1 MSLSQMHFCGGLV
14 RYWEM
19 VRRGRW
25 RWVRGIS
32 PALAPSYPWG
42 VCLEYILGQTE
53 ELPAY
58 SRTKYMEWIPRGR
71 NILEWLELSYVSI
84 TAIIFGTQYGKGSY
98 IRQGLIDFEA
108 HHRLLEFCP
117 GMLEAAL

>member
-1 MSLSQMHFCGGLV
+1 VVSLCAI
-14 RYWEM
+14 
-19 VRRGRW
+19 GRW
-25 RWVRGIS
+25 FGEVDGDGFVGFLQHLRRAILG
-32 PALAPSYPWG
+32 G
-42 VCLEYILGQTE
+42 GCLEYILGQTE

-58 SRTKYMEWIPRGR
+58 SRTEYMKWIPRGR

-84 TAIIFGTQYGKGSY
+84 TAIILGTQYGKGSY

-108 HHRLLEFCP
+108 HHRLLEFCL